1 MITLLRN
8 AALGAMQYKTELAFA
23 RQETIEITNFESV
36 LLEFKRRMSNNWKD
50 YSNNANGAID
60 QIDAAIASLEA
71 VKKSLRLAMKH
82 LGSLSS
88 NSEKITI
95 RTLTENSPSIEAKF
109 KELRSGT
116 SKKLHEGEDLGD
128 GE

>member
-1 MITLLRN
+1 
-8 AALGAMQYKTELAFA
+8 
-23 RQETIEITNFESV
+23 
-36 LLEFKRRMSNNWKD
+36 
-50 YSNNANGAID
+50 
-60 QIDAAIASLEA
+60 

-116 SKKLHEGEDLGD
+116 SKKLPEGEDPD
-128 GE
+128 DEE